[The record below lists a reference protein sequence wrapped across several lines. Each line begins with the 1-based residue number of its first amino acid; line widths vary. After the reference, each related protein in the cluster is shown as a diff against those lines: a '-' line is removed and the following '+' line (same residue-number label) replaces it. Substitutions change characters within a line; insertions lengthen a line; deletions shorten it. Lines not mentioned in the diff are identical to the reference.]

1 MERAILRLSFYF
13 ASYAKKQFIS
23 RKIGQNIMV
32 ACINIQI
39 RIMLDNL
46 DNVFCW
52 ILILYFLLP
61 YRFSFAAFRIYLL
74 PFARSSVAL
83 DIFLSCP
90 LLSNYVCHS

>member
-13 ASYAKKQFIS
+13 AGYAKKQFIS
-23 RKIGQNIMV
+23 RKIGQNIMA

-39 RIMLDNL
+39 RIML